1 MKYYASHNKQL
12 SLDLFRSSFEG
23 LDKSNRWVSMG
34 DLLPWPEL
42 EREYNSRLNNLEKG
56 AGNKPARLIL
66 GAMLIKHKLCLSDIE
81 TIELIRENPY
91 MQYLCGLTEFTDK
104 PIFDPSLF
112 VTIRKRIS
120 EEELNEMTTRLLL
133 EQKRKQ
139 EEKRGETGNNEGNNN
154 QESPSSVVQDSD
166 DVEYTD
172 SKGQLHKGVLK
183 IDATCADAEVR
194 YPVDVDL
201 VHDGCKAIDG
211 IISKVCAGLG
221 ISGIKTCYKDA
232 RRFYL
237 ELVKRKK
244 KGGKLVRSVMSAMLD
259 YLHIDLRRITELLV
273 NHDCRKEDCLQPHDV
288 RLLTAIYEMYGQQR
302 KMFEDKTHVC
312 ANRIV
317 SIYQP
322 HVRPIVRGKAKAKT
336 EFGAKIGA
344 SLYEGYTFIDH
355 HSWDAYNESSDLS
368 LHINKFKER
377 FGYLPATI
385 LADKIYMN
393 KENRKLLK
401 KLEIK
406 TYCKPLGRPPKN
418 PPSPDILAKMAK
430 AVGERNEVECSFGT
444 GKRIYRANNIRAKLP
459 ETARCWTGMCYFVK
473 NVMKFLRELC
483 RALFEIWHMLLV
495 QVNCGGNVCYPMV
508 LAKY

>member
-211 IISKVCAGLG
+211 IISKVCASLG
-221 ISGIKTCYKDA
+221 ISGIKTCYNDA

-237 ELVKRKK
+237 ELDKRKK

-312 ANRIV
+312 ANRMV

-322 HVRPIVRGKAKAKT
+322 HVRPIIRGKAKAKT

-483 RALFEIWHMLLV
+483 HALFEIWHMLLV

>member
-211 IISKVCAGLG
+211 IISKVCASLG

-430 AVGERNEVECSFGT
+430 VVGERNEVECSFGT

-483 RALFEIWHMLLV
+483 HALFEIWHMLLV

>member
-42 EREYNSRLNNLEKG
+42 EREYNSRLNNSVKG

-66 GAMLIKHKLCLSDIE
+66 GAMIIKHKLCLSDIE

-91 MQYLCGLTEFTDK
+91 MQYMCGLSEFTDK

-211 IISKVCAGLG
+211 IISKVCASLG

-483 RALFEIWHMLLV
+483 HALFEIWHMLLV